1 MPEARSPSIDL
12 RRRSAPL
19 VVLVDNDEGL
29 REALRFSLEIDGYQ
43 VTACRTG
50 EQLVRLELPAAAAC
64 LVVDYKLAGVDGLE
78 ALGALRARGVM
89 LPAILIT
96 SYASSAVRSR
106 AGRVQANIIEKPL
119 LGDAL
124 LARIHELAPLAP

>member
-1 MPEARSPSIDL
+1 
-12 RRRSAPL
+12 
-19 VVLVDNDEGL
+19 
-29 REALRFSLEIDGYQ
+29 
-43 VTACRTG
+43 
-50 EQLVRLELPAAAAC
+50 
-64 LVVDYKLAGVDGLE
+64 
-78 ALGALRARGVM
+78 LRARGVI